1 MNELDKNKKLAEIL
15 KLARLSLND
24 EFIKKYAEAHQAWQ
38 VACNQAWITKG
49 MLLPYSN
56 KFVYPTEQEIVAKA
70 VEIYNT
76 LTPTEQ
82 VGLVANVPTT
92 VETETLQ
99 DETPVVETVA
109 PTTEEAVV
117 AEVPIAEPVPEPVV
131 EQVAETVVVEVPF
144 SEATILEK
152 AIEKEAEQP
161 ELESKFKSLFTKWG
175 GKGSY

>member
-24 EFIKKYAEAHQAWQ
+24 EFMNKYAEAHQAWQ

-56 KFVYPTEQEIVAKA
+56 KFVYPTEQEIVSKA

-82 VGLVANVPTT
+82 AGLVANVPTLAEAET
-92 VETETLQ
+92 VQE
-99 DETPVVETVA
+99 ETPVTETVA
-109 PTTEEAVV
+109 PVV
-117 AEVPIAEPVPEPVV
+117 EEPVQETVPVVEPVV
-131 EQVAETVVVEVPF
+131 LVEEPVVVDVPF
-144 SEATILEK
+144 SETTILEE
-152 AIEKEAEQP
+152 AIEKEVQQP

>member
-24 EFIKKYAEAHQAWQ
+24 EFINKYAEAHQAWQ

-76 LTPTEQ
+76 LTPTERA
-82 VGLVANVPTT
+82 GLVANVPTT
-92 VETETLQ
+92 VETETVQ
-99 DETPVVETVA
+99 EETPVPETVTA
-109 PTTEEAVV
+109 EVEVPTEEPEIV
-117 AEVPIAEPVPEPVV
+117 EPVESIEEPVV
-131 EQVAETVVVEVPF
+131 DDVPF
-144 SEATILEK
+144 SETTILEE
-152 AIEKEAEQP
+152 AIEKEVPAP
-161 ELESKFKSLFTKWG
+161 EMESKFKSLFTKWG

>member
-24 EFIKKYAEAHQAWQ
+24 EFMNKYAESHQAWQ

-82 VGLVANVPTT
+82 AGLVANVPTPIEDDAVLSNQVDETVNEVTEAPEELLVEAEPTQPT
-92 VETETLQ
+92 VEE
-99 DETPVVETVA
+99 
-109 PTTEEAVV
+109 
-117 AEVPIAEPVPEPVV
+117 PI
-131 EQVAETVVVEVPF
+131 TIDVPF
-144 SEATILEK
+144 SEASILEE
-152 AIEKEAEQP
+152 AIEEEKPQPQP

>member
-24 EFIKKYAEAHQAWQ
+24 EFINKYAEAHQAWQ

-76 LTPTEQ
+76 LTPTERA
-82 VGLVANVPTT
+82 GLVANVPTT
-92 VETETLQ
+92 VETETVQ
-99 DETPVVETVA
+99 EEIPVPETV
-109 PTTEEAVV
+109 TTEVEEP
-117 AEVPIAEPVPEPVV
+117 AEEPVPVVAPAEPIEEPVIV
-131 EQVAETVVVEVPF
+131 DVPF
-144 SEATILEK
+144 SETTILEE
-152 AIEKEAEQP
+152 AIEKEVQQP

>member
-24 EFIKKYAEAHQAWQ
+24 EFMNKYAESHQAWQ

-76 LTPTEQ
+76 LTPTERA
-82 VGLVANVPTT
+82 GLVANVPAP
-92 VETETLQ
+92 VETETVQ
-99 DETPVVETVA
+99 
-109 PTTEEAVV
+109 EEV
-117 AEVPIAEPVPEPVV
+117 PVPETVTPEV
-131 EQVAETVVVEVPF
+131 EEPETVVEPIEEPVVVDVPF
-144 SEATILEK
+144 SETTILEE
-152 AIEKEAEQP
+152 AIEKEVP
-161 ELESKFKSLFTKWG
+161 EPEMESKFKSLFTKWG